1 MANCTGLQNQH
12 RWFDSICRL
21 QNNNMSY
28 SADYIKIRKEA
39 MKWPNWQ
46 KQYYNEIFATSKNA
60 KKIPYN
66 SKQKTCINK
75 VNKELK

>member
-1 MANCTGLQNQH
+1 
-12 RWFDSICRL
+12 
-21 QNNNMSY
+21 MSY

-39 MKWPNWQ
+39 MEWPNWR